1 MDAEV
6 VSGERVS
13 QMTRTYSDPEALTR
27 LLEEKER
34 DLELAA
40 HIGQGLLHEKRELA
54 CRTDALEAELLQAQE
69 SLTQLRHELALKA
82 SLLQVYTAQ
91 EEADAA
97 LPLPTDDDDVP
108 VSTLTRKIHELEEE
122 NCKLKAEVRLEALP
136 ETGAL
141 LGLNTPEE
149 TSIVC
154 LVGLLGV

>member
-1 MDAEV
+1 MLHRYRAGNRPNALGDLVQKTCLGRAGGWAFLAHV

-40 HIGQGLLHEKRELA
+40 HIGQGLLREKRELA

-97 LPLPTDDDDVP
+97 LPSPT
-108 VSTLTRKIHELEEE
+108 E
-122 NCKLKAEVRLEALP
+122 
-136 ETGAL
+136 
-141 LGLNTPEE
+141 
-149 TSIVC
+149 
-154 LVGLLGV
+154 